1 MASKVSAHESYY
13 LKPDSLTKAKDRACP
28 HSSLSSTPSSPL
40 SFFFFFLFFYNSFV
54 IKDREYMYI
63 AAKANTRHDP
73 IYKIK

>member
-1 MASKVSAHESYY
+1 MFCLGDVLSPSHIECWRRFVLAGRRLVKFSI
-13 LKPDSLTKAKDRACP
+13 
-28 HSSLSSTPSSPL
+28 SSMDIY
-40 SFFFFFLFFYNSFV
+40 FIFLFFFYNSFV

>member
-1 MASKVSAHESYY
+1 MY
-13 LKPDSLTKAKDRACP
+13 LKTLKLSHCKMYLLGHTGSINTEYISCCMTTFF
-28 HSSLSSTPSSPL
+28 SS
-40 SFFFFFLFFYNSFV
+40 FFFYNSFV